1 MKKLATIIALSA
13 LLAGCTLTGARSGNV
28 ERDNQPDTVDT
39 TEDHLGDPTFT
50 EEVTKPEQV
59 QTPEP
64 ADSPAETDNAV
75 VDTGDTAPRT
85 IEPAVDADFEKGME
99 LFAEG
104 KLRDARMSLTASLN
118 NNLDEDTE
126 AEALKTLRDINARIF
141 MSTGPAGDL
150 TVYTVKS
157 GDTLGK
163 IAKARGTTWEMI
175 VRVNEMD
182 STRINVGDEL
192 KILGGTFELVVR
204 KSKFVMDLMLDG
216 AFIQRYEVGLGKDG
230 CTPLGEFVVKNRI
243 PKPADGSYPYGHE
256 KHRLGSRWLGLKND
270 AGYKGYGIHGCRPE
284 QYDEIGTECSEG
296 CVRMT
301 NEDVEE
307 IYDIVPA
314 GTRVVIQ
321 TK

>member
-1 MKKLATIIALSA
+1 MKKLIITIALSA
-13 LLAGCTLTGARSGNV
+13 LAAGCTLTGARSGNV
-28 ERDNQPDTVDT
+28 QNETQPDPVET
-39 TEDHLGDPTFT
+39 TDEHLGDPTFS
-50 EEVTKPEQV
+50 EEVMKPEQSDE
-59 QTPEP
+59 TETTT
-64 ADSPAETDNAV
+64 DEAEMESAV
-75 VDTGDTAPRT
+75 VDTGNTPPEA
-85 IEPAVDADFEKGME
+85 IEPAFDEDFENGMA
-99 LFAEG
+99 LFDEG
-104 KLRDARMSLTASLN
+104 KLRESRLALTASLN
-118 NNLDEDTE
+118 NGLDETTE
-126 AEALKTLRDINARIF
+126 AEALKTLRAINAKIF

-150 TVYTVKS
+150 TTYTVKS

-163 IAKARGTTWEMI
+163 IAKAKGTTWEMI
-175 VRVNEMD
+175 VRINEMK

-270 AGYKGYGIHGCRPE
+270 AGYKGYGIHGCRVE

-321 TK
+321 EN